1 MHDLPSSHSQIPAP
15 ACAPPRARRRSILAA
30 AGIVAAAAAMTATTA
45 MSPPE
50 PEPIPR
56 RWQLDIDVGPL
67 RVATFDIKDQGRQAY
82 FYLTYT
88 VTNNSGEDLLFAPSF
103 ELAMDHQVL
112 RSGRQIPLDV
122 TRQLLD
128 QTQIPQIEDQI
139 SIIGQLL
146 QGKENA
152 KHGLVVWPAKE
163 LSTLHLTL
171 YAAGFSGETAT
182 VERPDNNEKVVL
194 RKTLMVRYASPGDL
208 NQNGQEPI
216 PTAEPSRW
224 IMR

>member
-1 MHDLPSSHSQIPAP
+1 M
-15 ACAPPRARRRSILAA
+15 LAL
-30 AGIVAAAAAMTATTA
+30 AGLVAGAAAMTAMTA

-67 RVATFDIKDQGRQAY
+67 RVATFDVKDQGRQAY

-112 RSGRQIPLDV
+112 RSGRQIPLEV
-122 TRQLLD
+122 TKKLLD

-152 KHGLVVWPAKE
+152 KHGLVVWPANE
-163 LSTLHLTL
+163 LATLDLTL

-182 VERPDNNEKVVL
+182 VERPDNKEKVVL

-208 NQNGQEPI
+208 SQNGQDPI

>member
-1 MHDLPSSHSQIPAP
+1 MRDLPTSNPSAPSHCPAP
-15 ACAPPRARRRSILAA
+15 GRSRRLRSVVAFAGMAMA
-30 AGIVAAAAAMTATTA
+30 AGVMSG

-50 PEPIPR
+50 PDPIPR
-56 RWQLDIDVGPL
+56 RWQLEVEVGDL
-67 RVATFDIKDQGRQAY
+67 RVATFDVKDEGRKAY
-82 FYLTYT
+82 FYMTYK

-122 TRQLLD
+122 TKQLLES
-128 QTQIPQIEDQI
+128 TKINQIEDQI

-152 KHGLVVWPAKE
+152 KHGLVVWPASE
-163 LSTLHLTL
+163 LSTLDLTL

-182 VERPDNNEKVVL
+182 VERPDNKDKVVL
-194 RKTLMVRYASPGDL
+194 RKSLMVRYASPGDL
-208 NQNGQEPI
+208 TQNGQNAI
-216 PTAEPSRW
+216 PPAEPSRW